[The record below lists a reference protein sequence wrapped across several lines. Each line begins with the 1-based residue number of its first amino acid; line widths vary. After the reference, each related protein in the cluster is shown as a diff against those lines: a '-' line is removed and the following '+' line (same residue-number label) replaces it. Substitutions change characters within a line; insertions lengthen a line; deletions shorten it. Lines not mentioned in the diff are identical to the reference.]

1 MSLFDNTLKQIEQ
14 AASIMSLDKDIV
26 TILSAPKRILQVS
39 LPIRMDSGEIKV
51 FQGFRVQHNDVA
63 GPFKGGI
70 RYHQQVDMGEVKA
83 LATWMTMKCS
93 VVGIPLGGGK
103 GGIIVDP
110 KILSKRELEQLTR
123 KYIDRVEAF
132 IGPELDVPAPDVN
145 TTPEIMAWMADE
157 YSKLQKKNKLGVVT
171 GKPLEVGGSQGR
183 GEATSRGGYYVLNEI
198 AKEKGI
204 NPAETRV
211 VIQGFGNAGSHMA
224 RILAEE
230 GYKVI
235 GVSDS
240 RGGIYSESGLDAK
253 CVIEC
258 KKEKG
263 SVIKCE
269 CANDIQTM
277 TNQELIE
284 QDCDILVLA
293 ALENQVTA
301 ENANNIKAKI
311 IIELANGP
319 VTPEADAILKGR
331 EVMVV
336 PDILANAGGV
346 TVSYFELVQN
356 EMNYYW
362 SAEEVQAKLEPIM
375 INAWNRVSGIQKEF
389 DCTLRQGAFISAMR
403 RLEAKLKARGFE

>member
-26 TILSAPKRILQVS
+26 TILSSPKKILQVS
-39 LPIRMDSGEIKV
+39 LPIRMDSGELKV

-70 RYHQQVDMGEVKA
+70 RYHQQVDMHEVKA

-93 VVGIPLGGGK
+93 VVGIPLGGAK

-110 KILSKRELEQLTR
+110 KTLSKRELEKLTR
-123 KYIDRVEAF
+123 KYVDSIEAF

-145 TTPEIMAWMADE
+145 TTPEIMAWIADE
-157 YSKLQKKNKLGVVT
+157 YSKLQKRNKLGVVT

-183 GEATSRGGYYVLNEI
+183 GDATSRGGYYILNEV
-198 AKEKGI
+198 AKAKGI

-224 RILAEE
+224 RILQEE
-230 GYKVI
+230 GYKI
-235 GVSDS
+235 LGVSDS
-240 RGGIYSESGLDAK
+240 RGGVYSPSGIDVNCITK
-253 CVIEC
+253 C
-258 KKEKG
+258 KKENG
-263 SVIKCE
+263 SVLQCE
-269 CANDIQTM
+269 CGNDIKTI
-277 TNQELIE
+277 TNQELLE
-284 QDCDILVLA
+284 QDCDILILA

-301 ENANNIKAKI
+301 ENADNVKAKI
-311 IIELANGP
+311 VLELANGP
-319 VTPEADAILKGR
+319 VTPEADEIFKNKGI
-331 EVMVV
+331 MVV

-346 TVSYFELVQN
+346 TVSYFEIVQN

-362 SAEEVQAKLEPIM
+362 SEEEVQAKLEPIM
-375 INAWNRVSGIQKEF
+375 INAWNRVFDIQKEF
-389 DCTLRQGAFISAMR
+389 DCTLRQAGFISAMR
-403 RLEAKLKARGFE
+403 RLEAKLKARGLE